1 MLRYYIS
8 NIFDE
13 IPLNIKF
20 VSKFVA
26 YDKKD
31 QIQFSM
37 VDLKYEG
44 AANVGGRGPSIWDTF
59 THNYPGLFALSI
71 VCIN

>member
-1 MLRYYIS
+1 
-8 NIFDE
+8 
-13 IPLNIKF
+13 
-20 VSKFVA
+20 
-26 YDKKD
+26 
-31 QIQFSM
+31 M